1 MKKRLRWESPQP
13 PRIPRRPYR
22 DSALLYGAMA
32 AAVVGVAA
40 VTGGSLVRALVI
52 GAFFFVAATAWSW
65 RRWRERL
72 RHEGRRRT

>member
-1 MKKRLRWESPQP
+1 MKTRLRWESSQA

-32 AAVVGVAA
+32 AAVVVVAA
-40 VTGGSLVRALVI
+40 VTGGSIVRALVI

-72 RHEGRRRT
+72 RNEERRRT